1 MLYDIC
7 FDISALIIYS
17 TLIILFLSHKIVNSR
32 QNTLFMLFLVGLI
45 STALL
50 SIASS
55 YLLGNTDANPNLTL
69 TILYFYKVSLAA
81 IPLGY
86 FFFVE
91 SFSFK
96 ENEPF
101 PKKAL
106 WANAIFI
113 VQVICLAICFATGNS
128 QYQINEA
135 GQVFETNPFIAI
147 NKVEKTAMDVVAI
160 RSNAIFYSTY
170 IFSFMIFILAGIRI
184 RLSHSRIPVKSII
197 TIFSFFVLITLTQ
210 ILQIYVNDLIFY
222 PDHHFELFSISFAIS
237 CIIIYSIIQKP
248 DSFLN
253 EHTGCLNQT
262 AFRITGSRL
271 FKKKKAAC
279 VGILIE
285 DFYFLCSTFTFDTI
299 YKILKQVPKA
309 IYAYIRNQEIFKNKS
324 SIKLYHVKQEQFCL
338 VFEITNE
345 STEELYD
352 KISRFTEGLNKAL
365 QKRRWDQTDITLY
378 FRLITFMPDDIVT
391 SDNTMDT
398 LDTVENDSITRANFK
413 SPIIEAKDIDNSKK
427 KDFIFTTEIIR
438 ENLQNDK
445 FEVYYQPIYSCKKR
459 RICAAEALVR
469 MKDKN
474 GKFMNPEI
482 FIPISEKNG
491 TISSIGERVFEKVC
505 QMIRHYKPENYGI
518 EKINVNLSVVQCMS
532 EDLNRQLVDIAD
544 RYNIP
549 HTMFNFEI
557 TETAYS
563 NYFDTLK
570 NNVEGFVN
578 QGIEL
583 SLDDYGSGL
592 ANLNYILQLPF
603 SKIKI
608 DKEIVWMACK
618 KEKAMVALKSTTKM
632 IKDMNLN
639 ILAEGVETE
648 EQMQCLIDMGY
659 DYLQGYFFSKPVPAE
674 EFMALVK
681 SEKEKHPEL
690 YKDLEPVDE
699 DEITEENN
707 DDEIEELDYLEEL

>member
-1 MLYDIC
+1 MLYDFC
-7 FDISALIIYS
+7 FDISALLIYI

-32 QNTLFMLFLVGLI
+32 QNTVFMLFLLGLFFSAI
-45 STALL
+45 L
-50 SIASS
+50 SLASS
-55 YLLGNTDANPNLTL
+55 YLLANPNANPILTM
-69 TILYFYKVSLAA
+69 TILFFYKLLLAS

-86 FFFVE
+86 FYFVE

-96 ENEPF
+96 ENEAF
-101 PKKAL
+101 PKKTI
-106 WANAIFI
+106 WANI
-113 VQVICLAICFATGNS
+113 VFFVQALCLIICFSTGNS
-128 QYQINEA
+128 QYQITEA
-135 GQVFETNPFIAI
+135 GNVIETNPFTIMTKA
-147 NKVEKTAMDVVAI
+147 EKTAEDLAI
-160 RSNAIFYSTY
+160 IRANAIFYSTY
-170 IFSFMIFILAGIRI
+170 IFSLMLFILSAVRI
-184 RLSHSRIPVKSII
+184 RLSHNRIPVKSII

-210 ILQIYVNDLIFY
+210 ILQIYVNKLVFY
-222 PDHHFELFSISFAIS
+222 PEHHFELYNISFAIS

-271 FKKKKAAC
+271 FKKKKAVC

-299 YKILKQVPKA
+299 YKILNQVPKA
-309 IYAYIRNQEIFKNKS
+309 IYTYIRNQDIFKCVKV
-324 SIKLYHVKQEQFCL
+324 YHVKQEQFCL
-338 VFEITNE
+338 VYEIDDM
-345 STEELYD
+345 SQEELNENLT
-352 KISRFTEGLNKAL
+352 KFTEGLNKSL
-365 QKRRWDQTDITLY
+365 QKQKWDQTDISLF
-378 FRLITFMPDDIVT
+378 FRLINFMPEDVIT
-391 SDNTMDT
+391 SDNVMDT
-398 LDTVENDSITRANFK
+398 LDTVENDLTTRANFK
-413 SPIIEAKDIDNSKK
+413 KSPVIDAKNINNSKK

-438 ENLQNDK
+438 ENLQTDEI
-445 FEVYYQPIYSCKKR
+445 EVYYQPIFSCKKR
-459 RICAAEALVR
+459 RICGAEALVR

-474 GKFMNPEI
+474 GKYMNPEI

-544 RYNIP
+544 RYGIP
-549 HTMFNFEI
+549 HAMFNFEI

-563 NYFDTLK
+563 NYFETLK

-618 KEKAMVALKSTTKM
+618 REKAMVALKSTTKM
-632 IKDMNLN
+632 IKDMNLH

-659 DYLQGYFFSKPVPAE
+659 DYLQGDFFSKPVPTE

-681 SEKEKHPEL
+681 SEREKHPEL
-690 YKDLEPVDE
+690 YTDLDSVNDEDLE
-699 DEITEENN
+699 
-707 DDEIEELDYLEEL
+707 EIEELDYLEEDV